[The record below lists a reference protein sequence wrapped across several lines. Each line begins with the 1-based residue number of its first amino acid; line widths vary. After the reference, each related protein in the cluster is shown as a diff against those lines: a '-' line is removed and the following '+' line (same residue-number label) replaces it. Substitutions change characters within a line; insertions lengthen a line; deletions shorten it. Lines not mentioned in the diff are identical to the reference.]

1 MRDAHYQPPTAEQ
14 VRRYAAAK
22 GIEPAAAERRLV
34 QERER
39 FLTLMRG
46 DAYTY
51 GYEPDIWLVAKAL
64 LRGAKPTPPEV
75 RRVKNALDVDWETFA
90 RRMRERLGFRGPV
103 GEMLIMGANRSGKT
117 DFASKLAMQ
126 FADEGKRRLVAGF
139 QTLKT
144 GKGTQMKR
152 LWHYMPTHFKER
164 NIALKKASRIDEH
177 ISYTEQNGFAG
188 SKITFGNGSALDFVT
203 YEMDVKAIEGSEY
216 DFGWLDEEFPME
228 FLGTLR
234 SRLASKRGTLLA
246 TFTPISGYTPVV
258 ADFLDGMR
266 VTQWHTA
273 HMLPLD
279 GGEPEPWSELGLTRE
294 EYGWLLES
302 AEKGQDCG
310 IPEARPERCV
320 EWLGSCGVEGLRG
333 GGDSTSQRLNTTTT
347 PRAFAQ
353 VPRVAVCK
361 GGQAAAVWFYG
372 SDNPYGIPSSVIA
385 SAARNRRATAEIKAR
400 VYGIAEKLTGRLF
413 PKFSRARNV
422 IAPEELPKRLV
433 RIMVVDPAPE
443 RNWCCGWYGWD
454 PAADVLYKYREW
466 PGNYEIPGVGV
477 PPPWAQL
484 SDRNRGVNDGEYAGG
499 QEDFGMSFLKY
510 KFEWARLERWR
521 DYEEWA
527 NGKYGRLPPLAG
539 ARSVGAGD
547 GTDGAGPRT
556 PESAA
561 GGSGGADEA
570 PDWPEDIGIVED
582 WSELAGTAEPIRE
595 RVIDARAAA
604 QSKMSMR
611 ENLTLFD
618 EVAKLAEGFVPA
630 SGQKIA
636 VGLDILRDRIET
648 GRYKV
653 TAECVNTIF
662 AYEQYTGRDGQK
674 GAVKDWIDLD
684 RYAVLSGVFECDA
697 EDAEEIGDRAAAQG
711 RHALPGGEESDGDCD
726 FAGWAE

>member
-1 MRDAHYQPPTAEQ
+1 MRDAYWQPATSEQ
-14 VRRYAAAK
+14 IVRYAALK
-22 GIEPAAAERRLV
+22 GIAPVEAEWRLAR
-34 QERER
+34 ERER
-39 FLTLMRG
+39 FLNAMRDDPYTL
-46 DAYTY
+46 

-64 LRGAKPTPPEV
+64 LRGARPTPPEV
-75 RRVKNALDVDWETFA
+75 RRVRSALGMEWEEYA
-90 RRMRERLGFRGPV
+90 QRIRERLGFRGAV

-126 FADEGKRRLVAGF
+126 FADEGKRRIVAGF

-152 LWHYMPTHFKER
+152 LWHYMPAHFKER

-266 VTQWHTA
+266 VTWWHTA
-273 HMLPLD
+273 YMLPLD
-279 GGEPEPWSELGLTRE
+279 GREPEPWSELGLTRE
-294 EYGWLLES
+294 EYGRLMEA
-302 AEKGQDCG
+302 AEKGDDPK
-310 IPEARPERCV
+310 IPEARPEECV
-320 EWLGSCGVEGLRG
+320 RWIAAPEGRGSPDGSANTEGDRHG
-333 GGDSTSQRLNTTTT
+333 ECDSSMRTGRS
-347 PRAFAQ
+347 FAR

-385 SAARNRRATAEIKAR
+385 SAARNRRASAEIKAR

-454 PAADVLYKYREW
+454 PEGDVLYKYREW

-510 KFEWARLERWR
+510 KFEWARLEGWK
-521 DYEEWA
+521 DFTAWA
-527 NGKYGRLPPLAG
+527 ETHDPL
-539 ARSVGAGD
+539 
-547 GTDGAGPRT
+547 
-556 PESAA
+556 E
-561 GGSGGADEA
+561 
-570 PDWPEDIGIVED
+570 WPEDIGIVEE
-582 WSELAGTAEPIRE
+582 WSELQGTREPIME

-604 QSKMSMR
+604 QSKMSMK

-653 TAECVNTIF
+653 TADCTNTIF

-684 RYAVLSGVFECDA
+684 RYAALSGVFEYGA
-697 EDAEEIGDRAAAQG
+697 EAATEECKMENGKCKMKDGAWG
-711 RHALPGGEESDGDCD
+711 KGEESYDDED
-726 FAGWAE
+726 FASWAE